1 MHGACVARKPIS
13 FARVTRLRNS
23 TCPAAS
29 APCTWNT
36 CFAMSNPIVL
46 ACSTDASFSDGS
58 TPSPWHADAVGGRP
72 PHHPTAIDLVGTL
85 EVPLEHQL
93 ATACDQDGV
102 HIGARSREPISHPAQ
117 RIAVDE
123 LILIDGGDGP
133 AVFSRDWNTAAAGRV
148 GVRRQRRE
156 RCQRSSTEK

>member
-72 PHHPTAIDLVGTL
+72 PHHPTQPFWAV
-85 EVPLEHQL
+85 
-93 ATACDQDGV
+93 TANGGFGG
-102 HIGARSREPISHPAQ
+102 HEELFHRE
-117 RIAVDE
+117 
-123 LILIDGGDGP
+123 G
-133 AVFSRDWNTAAAGRV
+133 
-148 GVRRQRRE
+148 
-156 RCQRSSTEK
+156 